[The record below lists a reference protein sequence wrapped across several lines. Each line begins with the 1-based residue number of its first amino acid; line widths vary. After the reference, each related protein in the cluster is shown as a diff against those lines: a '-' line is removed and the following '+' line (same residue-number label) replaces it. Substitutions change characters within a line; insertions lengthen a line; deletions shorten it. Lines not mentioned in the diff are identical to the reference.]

1 MKPLENIKLK
11 VNPDLHEK
19 LPTKWKKI
27 GNIIIVDLGN
37 LAEDEKRKIAE
48 VYAEELNAKT
58 VIQKNRVSGELRKPE
73 KVDLLY

>member
-11 VNPDLHEK
+11 VNPNLHDK

-27 GNIIIVDLGN
+27 GNIMIVDLGN

-48 VYAEELNAKT
+48 VYAEELNA
-58 VIQKNRVSGELRKPE
+58 
-73 KVDLLY
+73 